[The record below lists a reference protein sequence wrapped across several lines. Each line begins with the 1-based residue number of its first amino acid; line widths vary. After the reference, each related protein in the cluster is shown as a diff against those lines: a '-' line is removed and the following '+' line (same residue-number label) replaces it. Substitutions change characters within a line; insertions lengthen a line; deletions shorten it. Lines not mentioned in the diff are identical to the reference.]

1 MTMKSGEFQ
10 FSELIKKRYLE
21 IIAILLFII
30 AVMIFVFTLNNPQHF
45 LIAIPIT
52 IITLPILLY
61 LTRRTIHGKDQ
72 EKSIE
77 ERAAFR
83 KDIPDTT
90 DRKMSR
96 QARLDRVP
104 GKPRVVSQQEW
115 LHGQRVAKGIF
126 YGKISSKDKYSF
138 AIHGDKELWDYKM
151 KESIIGG
158 SKDKKV
164 SMNQIIE
171 EEELMIMEKL
181 RRNLLLL
188 EIENLQF
195 YLDDSGPNFSFNFH
209 DKSDYNF
216 IMGIIVQLDK
226 EQILSFNSILKR
238 KQPFTLSLHKDK
250 TSDKEEYF
258 FNSNTSADWNF
269 FKKVLMLEGKL
280 SKIHESMDYLKI
292 KKKNIEFGLTK
303 SADLNLIFGL
313 IKGIY
318 EELLKL

>member
-1 MTMKSGEFQ
+1 MKSGDFQ
-10 FSELIKKRYLE
+10 YSELIRKRYLE

-30 AVMIFVFTLNNPQHF
+30 AVLIFVFTFNTPQQF

-52 IITLPILLY
+52 IIALPILLY
-61 LTRRTIHGKDQ
+61 LTRRTIHGKNQ

-83 KDIPDTT
+83 KGIPEIS

-104 GKPRVVSQQEW
+104 GKPRIVSQQEW
-115 LHGQRVAKGIF
+115 LHGQRVDKGIF
-126 YGKISSKDKYSF
+126 YGKISSKDEYSF
-138 AIHGDKELWDYKM
+138 AIHGNKKLRDYKM

-158 SKDKKV
+158 SEDKMI
-164 SMNQIIE
+164 SMKQILE

-181 RRNLLLL
+181 RGNLLLL
-188 EIENLQF
+188 ETENLQF
-195 YLDDSGPNFSFNFH
+195 YFDDSGPNFSFNFP
-209 DKSDYNF
+209 DKSDYSF
-216 IMGIIVQLDK
+216 IIGIIVQLDK
-226 EQILSFNSILKR
+226 EEILSFNGILKR

-250 TSDKEEYF
+250 ASDKGEYV
-258 FNSNTSADWNF
+258 FNSDTSADWNF
-269 FKKVLMLEGKL
+269 FKKVLMLEEKL

-292 KKKNIEFGLTK
+292 EKKNIEFGLTK
-303 SADLNLIFGL
+303 SADLNLILGL
-313 IKGIY
+313 VKGIY

>member
-10 FSELIKKRYLE
+10 FSELIRKRYLE
-21 IIAILLFII
+21 VIAILLFII
-30 AVMIFVFTLNNPQHF
+30 AVLIFVFTLNNPQQF

-61 LTRRTIHGKDQ
+61 LTRRTIYGKDQ

-77 ERAAFR
+77 ERAVFR
-83 KDIPDTT
+83 KGIPEIT

-104 GKPRVVSQQEW
+104 GKPRIISQQEW
-115 LHGQRVAKGIF
+115 LHGQRVEKGVF
-126 YGKISSKDKYSF
+126 YGKVSSTDEYSF
-138 AIHGDKELWDYKM
+138 AIHRDKELWDYKM

-158 SKDKKV
+158 SEDKMV
-164 SMNQIIE
+164 SMNQILE

-188 EIENLQF
+188 EVENLQF
-195 YLDDSGPNFSFNFH
+195 YLDDSGPNFSFNFP
-209 DKSDYNF
+209 DKSDYSF

-238 KQPFTLSLHKDK
+238 K
-250 TSDKEEYF
+250 
-258 FNSNTSADWNF
+258 
-269 FKKVLMLEGKL
+269 
-280 SKIHESMDYLKI
+280 
-292 KKKNIEFGLTK
+292 
-303 SADLNLIFGL
+303 
-313 IKGIY
+313 
-318 EELLKL
+318 